1 MKKGKLTEVKSLLL
15 KIIAEKVLSENT
27 YTDIEQTKSVLME
40 ILSYL
45 KFETTISDIKT
56 TNNITFLQIYYKS
69 DELKDFDKVIDVTV
83 A

>member
-1 MKKGKLTEVKSLLL
+1 MKKGKLTEAKSLLL
-15 KIIAEKVLSENT
+15 KTIAEKVLSENT

-56 TNNITFLQIYYKS
+56 ANNITFLQIYYKS
-69 DELKDFDKVIDVTV
+69 DELKDFDRVIDVTV

>member
-1 MKKGKLTEVKSLLL
+1 MKKGKLTEAKSLLL
-15 KIIAEKVLSENT
+15 KTIAEKVLSENT

-69 DELKDFDKVIDVTV
+69 DELKDFDRVINVTV

>member
-1 MKKGKLTEVKSLLL
+1 MKKGKLTEAKSLLL
-15 KIIAEKVLSENT
+15 KTIAEKVLSENT

-69 DELKDFDKVIDVTV
+69 DELKDFDRVIDVTV

>member
-15 KIIAEKVLSENT
+15 KTIAEKVLSENT
-27 YTDIEQTKSVLME
+27 YTGIEQTKSVLME

-69 DELKDFDKVIDVTV
+69 DELRDFDRVIDVTV